1 MARRTDVI
9 PLPGESMKQAKKRFK
24 AEDRLQKDDRRR
36 ADRLSKA
43 HPELGIDVESYV
55 RQESAKRQPRPQQM
69 PPRLEEPPER
79 QPRAWEAGGM
89 VEGTYQ
95 RRSTIEVE
103 RIEAHLDSLAE
114 REAQSSVAK
123 KYKQMFGEDLPIPE
137 GYELIPERRV
147 KRRAGGPTAEEAP
160 EEAAPSTDAALETY
174 GATPPPA
181 GLTPLPAPPA
191 PEAAAPPPAVEAPAP
206 VPGSAPPAEVAPPA
220 EAAATTEV
228 VVEAP
233 PAPAPTAAPEAA
245 PAPVVAG
252 PASPQVAGVAGAPAA
267 AAATAATATAAT
279 KPKEEEAPL
288 KLRHFLDL
296 RRFSKIGPRA
306 AKRGG
311 AVTKMILG
319 VINLILYIALLLI
332 FLAPVWFTIYVMF
345 MENKA
350 KRAEEE
356 KRAREWDER
365 YGLAEP
371 GAEGYYDEGGYYDY
385 APEGYEGEPAPEAGY
400 DYGEGQPQPYAA
412 RDNRGDRAGRGGYR
426 EEYPDEEGYGY

>member
-1 MARRTDVI
+1 
-9 PLPGESMKQAKKRFK
+9 MKQAKKRFK

-55 RQESAKRQPRPQQM
+55 LKESAKRQPRPQQM

-160 EEAAPSTDAALETY
+160 EEAAPSAEAALETY

-267 AAATAATATAAT
+267 AATAAAAAATATAAA

-288 KLRHFLDL
+288 KLRKFMDM
-296 RRFSKIGPRA
+296 RRFWKFGPKIGRS
-306 AKRGG
+306 GG
-311 AVTKMILG
+311 PIGKLIFG
-319 VINLILYIALLLI
+319 IINLIFYLLVTITTIQIWTTILY
-332 FLAPVWFTIYVMF
+332 VYN
-345 MENKA
+345 EYKA
-350 KRAEEE
+350 KKAEEE

-365 YGLAEP
+365 YGQAEP

-385 APEGYEGEPAPEAGY
+385 GPEGYEGEPAPEAGY